1 VLRIGNV
8 NVYYRVVSATVDT
21 TRSRR
26 RGAEL
31 ENALYEATVRELAET
46 GYGRLTMEGV
56 AARARTGK
64 AAVYRRWSTKQALV
78 LDALRHSLPPLPGF
92 DPTMSPRDNLRA
104 VFTVLCQV
112 FGGRTSFPGL
122 AVVTG
127 LLADPV
133 LRNAIVEAIVSPR
146 LRVIESILDNAV
158 RTGQIA
164 ADAVSP
170 MAVHIGPALVMHTFL
185 LTGNPPDEAE
195 IEQIVDSVLAVGR

>member
-8 NVYYRVVSATVDT
+8 NVYYRVVSASTST
-21 TRSRR
+21 RR

-31 ENALYEATVRELAET
+31 EHALYEATVRELAES

-92 DPTMSPRDNLRA
+92 EPEMPPRENLRA

-122 AVVTG
+122 AVITG
-127 LLADPV
+127 LVADPV
-133 LRNAIVEAIVSPR
+133 LRNAIVEHIVSPR

-158 RTGQIA
+158 RTGEI
-164 ADAVSP
+164 DAVRP
-170 MAVHIGPALVMHTFL
+170 MAVHIGPALVMHSFL
-185 LTGNPPDEAE
+185 LTGNPPGEAE
-195 IEQIVDSVLAVGR
+195 IDQIVDSVLGV

>member
-1 VLRIGNV
+1 
-8 NVYYRVVSATVDT
+8 VVTTTDT
-21 TRSRR
+21 ARSRR

-31 ENALYEATVRELAET
+31 ENALYEATVLELAEF
-46 GYGRLTMEGV
+46 GYGRLTIEGV

-92 DPTMSPRDNLRA
+92 DPDMPARDNLRA

-127 LLADPV
+127 LVADPV
-133 LRNAIVEAIVSPR
+133 LRNAIVEHIVSPR

-158 RTGQIA
+158 ATGEIA
-164 ADAVSP
+164 RDAISP

-185 LTGNPPDEAE
+185 LTGNSPDEAE
-195 IEQIVDSVLAVGR
+195 IELIVDSVLPVSRRDGGA

>member
-1 VLRIGNV
+1 MLHIGNV

-46 GYGRLTMEGV
+46 GYGRLTIEGV

-92 DPTMSPRDNLRA
+92 DPEMPPRDNLRA

-122 AVVTG
+122 AVLTG

-146 LRVIESILDNAV
+146 LRVIESILDNAA
-158 RTGQIA
+158 RTGRI

-195 IEQIVDSVLAVGR
+195 IEQILDSVLAVGR

>member
-1 VLRIGNV
+1 M
-8 NVYYRVVSATVDT
+8 TVDT

-31 ENALYEATVRELAET
+31 EHALYEATLQEMAES

-56 AARARTGK
+56 AARAHTGK

-78 LDALRHSLPPLPGF
+78 LDALRYSLPPLPGF
-92 DPTMSPRDNLRA
+92 DPQIPARQNLRD
-104 VFTVLCQV
+104 VYTVLCQV

-122 AVVTG
+122 PVITG

-133 LRNAIVEAIVSPR
+133 LRNAFVDAIVAPR

-158 RTGQIA
+158 RTGEIA
-164 ADAVSP
+164 PDAVSP
-170 MAVHIGPALVMHTFL
+170 MAVHTGPALVLQMFL
-185 LTGNPPDEAE
+185 LTGNPPGADD
-195 IEQIVDSVLAVGR
+195 IERILDSVLPAHR